1 MNRDTTIKEI
11 QIKLG
16 YPTADD
22 ILLKVKNPVAK
33 KIPLGEINYE
43 DLGGYKRYHFACK
56 LYWERKF
63 SELPYER
70 LGEIHGVSSAHVKQ
84 LCKEFDKEVNKP
96 IHFYE
101 EKISRN

>member
-1 MNRDTTIKEI
+1 MNRDTTIKEL

-22 ILLKVKNPVAK
+22 ILLKVKNPIK

-43 DLGGYKRYHFACK
+43 DLGGYKRYHLACK
-56 LYWERKF
+56 LYWERKLLKLSF
-63 SELPYER
+63 DKLSKKSGINHTTIR
-70 LGEIHGVSSAHVKQ
+70 Q
-84 LCKEFDKEVNKP
+84 LCDEFDKEVNKP

-101 EKISRN
+101 DKTNTTR